1 MRQVGFI
8 AAAGIHALD
17 HHVERMQSDHANAR
31 RLADGLT
38 GVDGIDVDHNAVQT
52 NMVFVK
58 VAPDRLED
66 LVAHCARHQV
76 LIRLRNPNRLVT
88 HLDIDAD
95 GVDHAIEVMVSYF
108 DA

>member
-17 HHVERMQSDHANAR
+17 HHIERMETDHANAR
-31 RLADGLT
+31 RLADGLAA
-38 GVDGIDVDHNAVQT
+38 VDGIDVDHNSVQT
-52 NMVFVK
+52 NMMFVT
-58 VAPDRLED
+58 VPPDRVD
-66 LVAHCARHQV
+66 DFAAYCARHRV
-76 LIRLRNPNRLVT
+76 LVRSRNPNRLVT

-95 GVDHAIEVMVSYF
+95 GIDHAIDVMSEYF